1 MEGIFS
7 FGGEDENGT
16 MNNDLTFINVFG
28 KAGQNLDIKFKKWEL
43 VVTNSDRPC
52 PRKDHSF
59 NMINKKGIAVL
70 TGGIEQ
76 KGNWLTD
83 VWLFDFLRNIWT

>member
-1 MEGIFS
+1 
-7 FGGEDENGT
+7 
-16 MNNDLTFINVFG
+16 MNNDLIFINVFG

-43 VVTNSDRPC
+43 VTTNNEKPC

-70 TGGIEQ
+70 AGGI
-76 KGNWLTD
+76 
-83 VWLFDFLRNIWT
+83 

>member
-1 MEGIFS
+1 
-7 FGGEDENGT
+7 

-28 KAGQNLDIKFKKWEL
+28 KAGQNLDIKFKRWEL
-43 VVTNSDRPC
+43 VTTNSDKPC

-70 TGGIEQ
+70 AGGIEDR
-76 KGNWLTD
+76 GNWLAD
-83 VWLFDFLRNIWT
+83 VWLFDFVRQLWTEVSTVPSVPESIGY